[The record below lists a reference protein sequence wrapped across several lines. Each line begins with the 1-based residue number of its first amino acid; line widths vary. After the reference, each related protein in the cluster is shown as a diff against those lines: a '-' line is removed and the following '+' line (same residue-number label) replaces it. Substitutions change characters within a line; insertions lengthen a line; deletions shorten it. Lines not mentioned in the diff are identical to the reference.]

1 MKFVKCALVSPSILL
16 GDSLNNAKKIVEI
29 IKNDEFNSVMVFPE
43 LTITGYSM
51 NDLFFNSDVRNS
63 ALEALEYI
71 VTNNDDHLV
80 ILGSILE
87 FRNKLYN
94 VAYVIK
100 GNEILGVVPKMNLSD
115 YAELKESRYFSN
127 FEYEDTIMI
136 EVLRWRVPFGN
147 LIFNELDNN
156 LSFGVEIG
164 EDLWANNSPHEEMY
178 NEGAQIVFN
187 VASDA
192 FCVGKEEERKVL
204 IQSASLKGNG
214 AYLYVSTG
222 GSETSSDLVYSGTHA
237 ASVLGSLTYY
247 SEVPYIGT
255 IISYVDIDL
264 EAINNQKLLKKN
276 INSLNELL
284 EVKFS
289 YTQNFIKLHT
299 TPSKLPYDLDLEN
312 AAKVSDATVTAI
324 IRRLNQAHA
333 EDVVLGVSGGLD
345 STVALLFLIT
355 AFKRA
360 HIALSKIHAIS
371 IPALATST
379 KTISKINRLVK
390 PFEIDFKEIDVKEEV
405 LNHLDL
411 IGHDQVTKDITYE
424 NAQARYRTY
433 VLMDLA
439 NLHKGI
445 VIGTGDM
452 SEIALGWCTFNGD
465 HMSMYNVN
473 AGLPKTAIKAMVRYF
488 KTIYPEINEV
498 LDEILNAPISPELTD
513 NSQDTEEAVGKY
525 EVNDFIL
532 NQILEFGASKEKIMI
547 LLSELFELDEQT
559 ANLYYNKFMRR
570 FKTQQFK
577 RLSAPEG
584 IKIFKTSLS
593 ARSSL
598 YISGD
603 IN

>member
-1 MKFVKCALVSPSILL
+1 MKFVKCALVSPNILL
-16 GDSLNNAKKIVEI
+16 GDSLTNAKKIVEI

-51 NDLFFNSDVRNS
+51 NDLFFNSDVRSS

-187 VASDA
+187 IASDA

-204 IQSASLKGNG
+204 VQSASLKGNG

-222 GSETSSDLVYSGTHA
+222 GSETSSDLVYSGAHV
-237 ASVLGSLTYY
+237 ASVFGKLTYY
-247 SEVPYIGT
+247 SEVPYTGT
-255 IISYVDIDL
+255 TISYVDIDL

-276 INSLNELL
+276 VNSLNELL
-284 EVKFS
+284 EVKYS
-289 YTQNFIKLHT
+289 YNQKFIKLHT
-299 TPSKLPYDLDLEN
+299 LQSKLPYDLDLEN
-312 AAKVSDATVTAI
+312 AAKVCDATVTAI
-324 IRRLNQAHA
+324 IRRLNQANA

-360 HIALSKIHAIS
+360 HIALSKIHAVS

-390 PFEIDFKEIDVKEEV
+390 PFEIDFKEINVKEEV
-405 LNHLDL
+405 LDHLEL

-488 KTIYPEINEV
+488 KTIYPEIDEV
-498 LDEILNAPISPELTD
+498 LDEILAAPISPELTD

-525 EVNDFIL
+525 EINDFIL

-547 LLSELFELDEQT
+547 LLSELFAIDEQT